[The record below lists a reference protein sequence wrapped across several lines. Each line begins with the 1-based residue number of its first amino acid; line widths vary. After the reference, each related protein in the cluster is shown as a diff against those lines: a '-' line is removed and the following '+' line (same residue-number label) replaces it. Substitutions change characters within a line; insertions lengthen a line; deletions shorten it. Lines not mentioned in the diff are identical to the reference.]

1 MIKSFVILIVIL
13 AVVCVTSKAHSQID
27 NTGLDNP
34 EEVILKFSYER
45 VLESVIFAYYY
56 RNEMYVPIE
65 SIFRILQVNV
75 ISDESA
81 SILSGFYIS
90 PDDEFKIDFK
100 NLQAVFKDR
109 LILFNKDEILI
120 SGKSICVLPELIKKI
135 FGLNFVVNMNNLTLS
150 LSTAEKLPVVTKM
163 ERESK
168 REFGNMYA
176 KDQDGPLLFKRNRRF
191 INAGFLDYSLSLS
204 YENSS
209 DPLYNYDF
217 SLGSELFGGELNAFT
232 RGSLLSPNSGN
243 NNVNS
248 SFQWKYTLNKN
259 KILTQIAAGN
269 LISNGLNNLSF
280 EGLTL
285 TNTPSAPRISYTF
298 YTVFEKTIPNSDVE
312 IYLNNILYDYKK
324 SDESGNVSFQV
335 PLNYGSSVIYLKIYG
350 PNGELL
356 ENNKRIQIPLNFLPQ
371 GEVNYNI
378 SAGKKTGSGE
388 FITSANVFGGIT
400 DWITDNAGVDYI
412 KESLFNKP
420 LFYNSLYARFFTDY
434 LFSYTIAPDLYH
446 NFSFYAN
453 YYSLLSY
460 SITYSKYKENQ
471 FYNQQKLNDILQ
483 LNALIPITVAG
494 IRTNTQVTGS
504 YSKFPEEKIYSFDI
518 IQGFDF
524 YGFHPF
530 IDYRYNKFSGSSG
543 NENKNQQLSAGFLT
557 SVPYINNLLRFLGGN
572 LLNARIDYDAED
584 KKVSNLNLSF
594 STNVSSYA
602 RVQFN
607 FNRNILANNT
617 DFSMQISMDL
627 SSVRVFNTLS
637 HNSVSSLVQGSFGID
652 ATNKGK
658 LLLYNKQ
665 KTGTGG
671 ATFRMYID
679 KNGNGIYDENEE
691 LVKGVNLNMRQ
702 VLLIEKSSDETIR
715 VSDLI
720 PDMEYSVEIKDE
732 NQPVPM
738 LVPLHRKFTFTA
750 DPNGY
755 KRIDIP
761 FYYSAEISG
770 KVTTVSNS
778 KTLDIPGLRVII
790 KNTETNEIT
799 TATTYADGSFY
810 CTGLLPGIYKVSLS
824 PEDLKS
830 YRAEPNFISYDFEIK
845 PGSRGEGIGDIN
857 FAISF
862 NK

>member
-1 MIKSFVILIVIL
+1 
-13 AVVCVTSKAHSQID
+13 VVCVTAEVHSQID
-27 NTGLDNP
+27 TTGLENP

-56 RNEMYVPIE
+56 KNEMYVPLE
-65 SIFRILQVNV
+65 SIFRILLINV

-81 SILSGFYIS
+81 SKLYGFYIS
-90 PDDEFKIDFK
+90 PEDEYEIDFK
-100 NLQAVFKDR
+100 NLQAVFRNR
-109 LILFNKDEILI
+109 LISFNKDEILV
-120 SGKSICVLPELIKKI
+120 SGKSICLLPGLIKKI

-150 LSTAEKLPVVTKM
+150 LSTAEKLPVVTKI
-163 ERESK
+163 ERENK
-168 REFGNMYA
+168 REFGNMYT
-176 KDQDGPLLFKRNRRF
+176 KVQNGPLLFKRNRRF
-191 INAGFLDYSLSLS
+191 LNGGFFDYSLSLS
-204 YENSS
+204 YANAS
-209 DPLYNYDF
+209 DPFYNYDF

-232 RGSLLSPNSGN
+232 RGSFPNLNSDD

-259 KILTQIAAGN
+259 KILTQISAGN
-269 LISNGLNNLSF
+269 LISNGLNSLNF
-280 EGLTL
+280 NGLTL
-285 TNTPSAPRISYTF
+285 TNTPSAPRISYTY

-312 IYLNNILYDYKK
+312 IYLNNLLYDYKK

-335 PLNYGSSVIYLKIYG
+335 PLNYGSSIIYLKIYG

-371 GEVNYNI
+371 GEVNYNV

-388 FITSANVFGGIT
+388 FITSANIFGGIT

-412 KESLFNKP
+412 KEPLFNKP
-420 LFYNSLYARFFTDY
+420 LFYNSFYARFFTDY
-434 LFSYTIAPDLYH
+434 LFSYTFAPDLYH

-460 SITYSKYKENQ
+460 SLTYSKYKENQ
-471 FYNQQKLNDILQ
+471 FYNQQKLNDNAQ
-483 LNALIPITVAG
+483 LNALIPFTFG
-494 IRTNTQVTGS
+494 DIRTNTQITGS
-504 YSKFPEEKIYSFDI
+504 YSKFPEDKIYSFDI

-524 YGFHPF
+524 SGFHPF
-530 IDYRYNKFSGSSG
+530 IDYKYNKFVGLAG
-543 NENKNQQLSAGFLT
+543 NESINQQISAGFLT
-557 SVPYINNLLRFLGGN
+557 SVPYLNNLFQFLSGN
-572 LLNARIDYDAED
+572 LLSAKLDYDASEE
-584 KKVSNLNLSF
+584 KVSNFNLSF
-594 STNVSSYA
+594 SANVSSFV
-602 RVQFN
+602 RIQFN
-607 FNRNILANNT
+607 FDRNILANNT
-617 DFSMQISMDL
+617 DFSMQISMDF

-637 HNSVSSLVQGSFGID
+637 HNSVSSLVQGSLGYD
-652 ATNKGK
+652 ATNKGTI
-658 LLLYNKQ
+658 LLYNKQ

-671 ATFRMYID
+671 ATFRMFID
-679 KNGNGIYDENEE
+679 KNGNGRYDEGEE
-691 LVKGVNLNMRQ
+691 LVKGVNLYMHQ
-702 VLLIEKSSDETIR
+702 VLLIEKGSDEIIR

-720 PDMEYSVEIKDE
+720 PNMEYSVEIKDE

-738 LVPLHRKFTFTA
+738 LVPLHRKFSFTA

-810 CTGLLPGIYKVSLS
+810 CTGLLPGIYKASLS
-824 PEDLKS
+824 PEDLRN
-830 YRAEPNFISYDFEIK
+830 YRAEPNYENYVFEIK
-845 PGSRGEGIGDIN
+845 PKSTGEGISDIN

-862 NK
+862 